1 MALKA
6 KLKDGTGNLA
16 RSNNGQDG
24 DSGPKKLV
32 LKTPKGMRDY
42 DQEQMVIREEAFE
55 KITGCFKRHGARAI
69 DTPVVELKEILT
81 GKYGEDSKLIYDL
94 KDQGGEML
102 SMRYDLTVPFARY
115 VAENKIGSIRR
126 YQIGKVYR
134 RDNPVMTKGR
144 YREFYQCDFDI
155 AGASDPMISDSEI
168 INIVHEI
175 LLDIGVTSFCIK
187 VRLTQP
193 NLVPLSSYPF
203 SDQPSR
209 NTGWD
214 VLRLWSS

>member
-1 MALKA
+1 MNTSSGAA
-6 KLKDGTGNLA
+6 V
-16 RSNNGQDG
+16 SSNGQEG

-55 KITGCFKRHGARAI
+55 KITACFKRHGARAI

-115 VAENKIGSIRR
+115 VAENKIGTIRR

-155 AGASDPMISDSEI
+155 AGASDPMIADSEI

-175 LLDIGVTSFCIK
+175 LLDIGVTSFFIK
-187 VRLTQP
+187 VK
-193 NLVPLSSYPF
+193 
-203 SDQPSR
+203 SR
-209 NTGWD
+209 
-214 VLRLWSS
+214 